1 MLILACGLLSAAFEG
16 LFLWAVCLA
25 GLFSSMSLGSPL
37 SLYALAPEGPAVP
50 MTAAFVT
57 SHGKADPKT
66 AHLKPIVLEESGLDL
81 SRSVSISTR
90 FTVKVGASF
99 IRTFHTGNLFAEDH
113 NAFKIIVSNTNGAKY
128 KYVIVKR
135 PWLKLR
141 ISRIHRWQFCY
152 HHQCFNVY
160 IVDTGTRE
168 LTGHVKISSFYNN

>member
-1 MLILACGLLSAAFEG
+1 MAGKHPHRNRAHPGRGCSSAAFEG

-81 SRSVSISTR
+81 SRSVSISTN

-99 IRTFHTGNLFAEDH
+99 IRTFHTGNLFVEDH

-128 KYVIVKR
+128 KYVIVND
-135 PWLKLR
+135 
-141 ISRIHRWQFCY
+141 H
-152 HHQCFNVY
+152 
-160 IVDTGTRE
+160 G
-168 LTGHVKISSFYNN
+168 

>member
-1 MLILACGLLSAAFEG
+1 MTIGCSTLKKDLIRKIIALPKV
-16 LFLWAVCLA
+16 FLVWETEEWDREPILKK
-25 GLFSSMSLGSPL
+25 SI
-37 SLYALAPEGPAVP
+37 PA
-50 MTAAFVT
+50 

-128 KYVIVKR
+128 KYVIVND
-135 PWLKLR
+135 
-141 ISRIHRWQFCY
+141 H
-152 HHQCFNVY
+152 
-160 IVDTGTRE
+160 G
-168 LTGHVKISSFYNN
+168 